1 MDLSR
6 DRLDRL
12 IEQHIHNKRDR
23 EILRRRW
30 FDGIGF
36 EPLAEEFE
44 LSVRWVKNIVYTC
57 ERILTKYI

>member
-12 IEQHIHNKRDR
+12 IEQHIFNERDR
-23 EILRRRW
+23 RILRRRW
-30 FDGIGF
+30 FDGIAF

-44 LSVRWVKNIVYTC
+44 LSVRWVKNIVYSS
-57 ERILTKYI
+57 EKILIKYI